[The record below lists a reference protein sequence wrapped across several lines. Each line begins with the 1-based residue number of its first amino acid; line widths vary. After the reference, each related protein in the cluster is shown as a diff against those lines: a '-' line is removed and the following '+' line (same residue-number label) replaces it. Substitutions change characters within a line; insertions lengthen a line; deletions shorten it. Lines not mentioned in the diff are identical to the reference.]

1 MPDPVE
7 HLDEQERQLWADYA
21 GQDAAGL
28 RKDALA
34 TLREFIASVRTYPPG
49 RRAAWVEAI
58 CAEHWSVPAFPGNEG
73 KLRLLEGKLR
83 LRYPLRVELILP
95 ELLEG
100 YRVQRANYARW
111 LALFSLTPWGGIDA
125 QIHRELQLHGLP
137 EWYPPQLLREAL
149 ALDAADTQAAHALL
163 LHLDHKFWYWTHHV
177 PDFVLTDDTAT
188 MRRELDEFERLAER
202 YPTGLDYAF
211 EVSGWRLHCEAWEE
225 FLERRDEFD
234 CYADFLA
241 QKTSS

>member
-188 MRRELDEFERLAER
+188 WRRELDEFERLAER